1 MFVDRIFTNLRI
13 LTPSFDLSTVT
24 EARQGEDVRR
34 VSNSLREQVD
44 VFCNRF
50 RRAEVAA
57 EDSEEEAASVESEEG
72 VVEEVQD
79 DADSA

>member
-1 MFVDRIFTNLRI
+1 M
-13 LTPSFDLSTVT
+13 T

-44 VFCNRF
+44 AFCNRF

-57 EDSEEEAASVESEEG
+57 EDEEEEEDTSAETEEG
-72 VVEEVQD
+72 AVEEVHD
-79 DADSA
+79 GADSA